1 MKTFK
6 FIAIIASVVFFTTSC
21 VENSGKYKSIV
32 SQRDSLAM
40 EKQALDS
47 NYNQTLVLLNDI
59 ESGFSK
65 INESQSQMKVNLK
78 GIEGKKN
85 NKREIIGAQMQAIK
99 ETLEQNK
106 LKIEE
111 LKQLAAKNGRTN
123 NLLSETIK
131 RLQKEMDD
139 KVVLI
144 ETLQL
149 ELDQKNI
156 KIVELTSTI
165 DNQSKNIAEQQT
177 VLEQQT
183 STIKVQD
190 TDLNTVWYCIATSKK
205 LKETKVITA
214 GGLFQSKKVLDT
226 EFDSTAFTQADMRNI
241 SSIPTNSKS
250 IKILSIH
257 PKNTYNLVKD
267 DSKNISIEITNPSK
281 FWSVSK
287 YLVVQI

>member
-1 MKTFK
+1 MKTIK
-6 FIAIIASVVFFTTSC
+6 FIAIFASVVFFTTSC

-32 SQRDSLAM
+32 AQRDSLAV
-40 EKQALDS
+40 EKQVLDS

-65 INESQSQMKVNLK
+65 INENQSLMKINLK
-78 GIEGKKN
+78 GVEGKKN
-85 NKREIIGAQMQAIK
+85 NRREIIGAQMQAIK

-111 LKQLAAKNGRTN
+111 LKLLAAKNGRTN
-123 NLLSETIK
+123 NMLSETIK
-131 RLQKEMDD
+131 RLQIEMAE

-144 ETLQL
+144 ESLNKEL
-149 ELDQKNI
+149 EQKNI

-165 DNQSKNIAEQQT
+165 DNQSRNISEQQT

-190 TDLNTVWYCIATSKK
+190 TDLNTVWYCVASSKR

-226 EFDSTAFTQADMRNI
+226 EFDITAFTKADMRSV

-267 DSKNISIEITNPSK
+267 ESKLISIEITNPSK